1 MTLLFPASLAARVGR
16 LAFVRY
22 GGRLGHHKG
31 SHLSKKTGASLEFSD
46 FKEYHPG
53 DDIRHIDWNVYAR
66 TDTYYVKQFLDEQ
79 ELRVH
84 VVLDASRSMNFEG
97 KWPFAQQIAI
107 GLGQIALKNGD
118 AVSVSRTADGPEKP
132 VKRKGAGQANAW
144 TSRIAA
150 FPEPAGNWSVTDSL
164 AGIPHGTSLLFAVT
178 DALEP
183 NDVLHE
189 WFRGLAARCRDVR
202 LVVVRSAAELHP
214 DFSGDLRLIDSEDE
228 RQTDVSITS
237 SAEQKYLQK
246 AELHK
251 QKLLESAAKYGVNVL
266 FTSPQ
271 TGPENVFTRQ
281 MRDAR
286 WVR

>member
-1 MTLLFPASLAARVGR
+1 MTLLFPPSLAARIGR

-31 SHLSKKTGASLEFSD
+31 GHLSKKTGASLEFSD

-84 VVLDASRSMNFEG
+84 IVLDASRSMDFEG

-118 AVSVSRTADGPEKP
+118 GVSISRTADAAEKP
-132 VKRKGAGQANAW
+132 VKRKGAAQSKAW
-144 TSRIAA
+144 TSRIAS
-150 FPEPAGNWSVTDSL
+150 FDEPSGNRAVTDSL
-164 AGIPHGTSLLFAVT
+164 AGIPHGTSLLFIIT

-183 NDVLHE
+183 NDVLHD
-189 WFRGLAARCRDVR
+189 WFRSLAARCRDVR
-202 LVVVRSAAELHP
+202 LIVVRSAAEQHP
-214 DFSGDLRLIDSEDE
+214 DFSGDLRLVDSEDD
-228 RQTDVSITS
+228 RQAEVSMTS
-237 SAEQKYLQK
+237 SAEQAYLHR
-246 AELHK
+246 AEQHK
-251 QKLLESAAKYGVNVL
+251 KKLLESAAKYGVDVL

-271 TGPENVFTRQ
+271 TGPENVFSRQ

>member
-16 LAFVRY
+16 LTFVRY
-22 GGRLGHHKG
+22 GGRLSHHKG
-31 SHLSKKTGASLEFSD
+31 SHLSRKTGASLEFSD

-66 TDTYYVKQFLDEQ
+66 TDTFYVKQFLDEQ

-84 VVLDASRSMNFEG
+84 IVLDASRSMDFDG
-97 KWPFAQQIAI
+97 KWPFAQQLAI

-118 AVSVSRTADGPEKP
+118 AVSISQTADEPVKP
-132 VKRKGAGQANAW
+132 VKRKGAGQSNAW
-144 TSRIAA
+144 TSRIAG
-150 FPEPAGNWSVTDSL
+150 FPEPAGNRSITDSL
-164 AGIPHGTSLLFAVT
+164 SEIPHGTSLLFVIT

-183 NDVLHE
+183 NDRLHQ

-202 LVVVRSAAELHP
+202 LIVVRSAAEQHP
-214 DFSGDLRLIDSEDE
+214 DFLGDLRLIDSEGGPDTE
-228 RQTDVSITS
+228 VTMTPA
-237 SAEQKYLQK
+237 AEQAYVQRAGLH
-246 AELHK
+246 EL
-251 QKLLESAAKYGVNVL
+251 KLLESAAKYGVNVL

-271 TGPENVFTRQ
+271 TGSENVFTRH